1 MRTPS
6 ERLAEI
12 NKRADARIA
21 AIQKRNRTIAGA
33 CTTLAMC
40 LAIAL
45 GAHRMLSVP
54 DVPPLVPPEH
64 TTISST
70 STATQS
76 TDTTASVIVSTST
89 DNPTTSTSPSKT
101 DVPMYVTVTTTD
113 AIASTTTATT
123 PSFHTTSRVT
133 TANGITAATTNR
145 PTGVSSQTVTT
156 STLLATTTTECDGS
170 DNNDPSPPSDDFTT
184 TTRPDWSGGDIQS
197 PPSDDY
203 TTTTRHAT
211 TTTTDWGFQ
220 GGGTNPPPTTTT
232 TAVLAGNVVF
242 SVSSFEDVSVGDE
255 ITVEVTVSD
264 FHYIVSGE
272 VYIQYDPD
280 VLQLQAEVSSAPPEI
295 FNGAYA
301 MSLHC
306 PSEGDMELRFTT
318 SSIVGSTQ
326 GGTLLRLTFK
336 VRKGFHDSTTILCEI
351 PQMIS
356 NNGIRQYDTPVTVIN
371 GTIASAESGYD
382 FGYNLYKEEYL
393 CYEN

>member
-1 MRTPS
+1 MRTPN

-21 AIQKRNRTIAGA
+21 AIQKRNRAIAGA

-40 LAIAL
+40 LVIGL
-45 GAHRMLSVP
+45 SVYRMLSVP
-54 DVPPLVPPEH
+54 DAPPLVPPEH
-64 TTISST
+64 TTISNT
-70 STATQS
+70 STVTQPS
-76 TDTTASVIVSTST
+76 VTTVSVVVSTFA
-89 DNPTTSTSPSKT
+89 DNITTSVSPSKT
-101 DVPMYVTVTTTD
+101 DAPIYVTVTTTD
-113 AIASTTTATT
+113 AIASTTTSTM
-123 PSFHTTSRVT
+123 PSFHTTSRVGT
-133 TANGITAATTNR
+133 TNGITAATTSR
-145 PTGVSSQTVTT
+145 PTVVSSQTVTT
-156 STLLATTTTECDGS
+156 STLATTTTTESDGS
-170 DNNDPSPPSDDFTT
+170 DSNDQSPPSDDFTT

-197 PPSDDY
+197 PPHDDY
-203 TTTTRHAT
+203 TTTTPHATTTTTRQAT

-232 TAVLAGNVVF
+232 TAVPAGNVVF

-264 FHYIVSGE
+264 YHYIVSGE
-272 VYIQYDPD
+272 LYIQYDPD
-280 VLQLQAEVSSAPPEI
+280 VLQLQAEVSAAPPEI

-306 PSEGDMELRFTT
+306 PSEGDMELRFST
-318 SSIVGSTQ
+318 SATVGSTQ

-336 VRKGFHDSTTILCEI
+336 VRKGFHDSTKIICEV

-356 NNGIRQYDTPVTVIN
+356 DSGSGHYDTPVTVIN

-382 FGYNLYKEEYL
+382 PWV
-393 CYEN
+393 